1 MRKIDHSTLEVISGS
16 RFNGSLY
23 NEMATAETLQELQ
36 ALYSYVTPY
45 AYGVDQRVILINGID
60 LAFLTGDAIIWNG
73 SRFVL
78 KKPGLRS
85 EIPSQYRSKTLYH
98 STVSDETDSVEN
110 YSTGNHV
117 VRSWFPKLCSGAI
130 SDLNTCDIVVDYDLI
145 GKTIDKLV
153 ITLDYDPE
161 STNHTN
167 DVLIKKVTGDG
178 KIIICSLL
186 GCLMTLGSEID
197 DINFSEAEDVDPIS
211 YYFTHSLTS
220 DLNSFGY
227 KNICEVVFNYLESYY
242 DNQIID
248 TSGTVISTASR
259 PFLFTRTMSEFKDA
273 NNKKIQVDKDL
284 KSLYFIDILYY
295 VMPWFVKFFSL
306 VDYNDTT
313 AILWEDFDTE
323 YDQDE
328 YEPGTG
334 PRTRLTRASAYV
346 NEPLGINNRLDTIL
360 SNKIDNN
367 HGSYEIRLDINRNSN
382 DKMTLYSELTSKG
395 DLNLSEFQ
403 DRLDD
408 TIVEDV
414 TVDNLSTAT
423 PKVAVLNVAVKPD
436 VDNYREFE
444 FIDTSIDSNHSP
456 VLSNIQMTYPL
467 ATQVWAYNDYRSALV
482 YDYTPESGSVYNE
495 WRDTKKNVI
504 TNRGS
509 GNIDTLGDPGYE
521 DSGYRH
527 RLILAVNPSSSTLLN
542 ITTDFSFYRNE
553 WKTGG
558 LFSVQKSSYKF
569 DATCR
574 VYLHPFIYTALN
586 ANTKPVTHA
595 VQFNA
600 YKFKDYANTERIL
613 LIGTTVFLLPK
624 AINIASTKYASG
636 QSSDGN
642 IKHEGNYSV
651 SLNTVSNSTG
661 SKSINLNSLSNEI
674 QQVKLNDYVVYDLPM
689 AKEADVLSLLA
700 DEKLNSPASDLAILN
715 SFNEYK
721 VNQSD
726 VGDYIGMLV
735 ASNNRNVTLRIVGDD
750 VADYERLTEFT
761 SYSGSFTC
769 RMCVT
774 TDNTHCHV
782 CNLSAAGEV
791 SYIVNSTANI
801 TSSLKFDLD
810 ETVNLSIIRG
820 YNYNNLQNITTD
832 ISGLSPQYKNN
843 SSSNFSIVRNNGAIS
858 TGISMV
864 GPDPVRRLQQ
874 RGAITLGDYKPTVTY
889 NEQSYINSDLRPHDG
904 TELYPY
910 NYVHT
915 SNSTGAAMY
924 LFNIRV
930 CYTSSFTNNELR
942 LNLVRASDGAFSEES
957 LPSKYKGNE
966 IQVLKL
972 ITEHTRPWMS
982 SMDMIRWGIIHANNY
997 NVPTFNK
1004 FEVSAIIAG
1013 GYNFMN
1019 HNHLMGGAIG
1029 SQLRTAETDKMDSVK
1044 LITGKATMD
1053 GKIVFSKF
1061 LTVGISDN
1069 SHIDASHDYIQ
1080 YVLQMIN
1087 SNSYKNVPSGNLYKS
1102 LIFDAS
1108 RLTYSF
1114 DDNYDDSN
1122 NLKVVR
1128 QKLLNSIYRHFS
1140 EIDTIFDEVMGDANL
1155 SDVSLYQSKAM
1166 LDAQNIKLM
1175 RNMLSTYGAVKNL
1188 FTKVTD
1194 TKLSCLKLV
1203 DSVHNGFATLF
1214 KRTVQSTREFRK
1226 PNDVSMVDK
1235 YNQFINLVNSSAYEA
1250 VGQLQSY
1257 RDLTERV
1264 RINEIPSPDYSDIFM
1279 EINDKR
1285 YQFGSSNLGNASHMM
1300 ISPDIIAKYR
1310 NLPEMIQKYGSG
1322 LITIHDVDE
1331 YLQGINNDLH
1341 ITMNSEDISGPTPSH
1356 MYFTNA
1362 IGVANEQRLELL
1374 NKASNNMIDSLD
1386 DWQCLTDS
1394 TATEMNDY
1402 ITVVKQRTDAGG
1414 DTDLLTEP
1422 TLITKSL
1429 WVLTNMV
1436 PAIKS
1441 RIDET
1446 ANPFDAVEVVD
1457 QKVYQLSGLISWD
1470 KFKVLPFKA
1479 QLALLERFVPESR
1492 YDQLYE
1498 RLEDALHND
1507 DAKFIINPATDL
1519 LTDWTLGYSL
1529 INITLDLSDYDYI
1542 LNGCIDTTAMK
1553 LNNVISSTLDSCLSS
1568 GTAVTDKNNT
1578 VNNYVRERIIGIT
1591 DDSTPTMDE
1600 QIRSLTSK
1608 TILLSNVNVEFSNI
1622 LTPDVE
1628 AFNDNSD
1635 DDLIIVDDMLGS
1647 KENDDITILDKTI
1660 INDYCHT
1667 IKSAASDY
1675 QSYVTDC
1682 KDATV
1687 TCLTSYY
1694 NTIME
1699 DTVNELQDEVVV
1711 NSEINDLTADTDN
1724 GSTSS
1729 DNSSV
1734 VATLSS
1740 SIDSMVD
1747 EINDSID
1754 QVVNSNS
1761 ATLEAYTDVTTA
1773 VKLNVKTYA
1782 ASIKSVLTT
1791 SGLTSKIS
1799 ASMEQ
1804 LTTLLSHSKDSVKS
1818 FIGSCFSRIAHE
1830 FKVVTNHSFVNDN
1843 SAAQYTGKTDLSPI
1857 YKALGMGIS
1866 TASSAIGYTLAI
1878 LNTVVNKAYRAMSN
1892 FVKSIVYDG
1901 QSVSYRLSGYETI
1914 DVPAFERELSFS
1926 QFESAYPF
1934 IYENVITPYL
1944 LYYNEGKFS
1953 LSYIYLGMFVFLT
1966 VDPATETV
1974 LIRLAPKLYENYVS
1988 DEDRNDTVLYSK
2000 IVDCYEQNIE
2010 LLNLINSRIYSVMPN
2025 LFTAMKTL
2033 LHEKSLNYVDHTLAD
2048 RELERYNIHI
2058 DFTSKEELMNQ
2069 IANAPYAVRNATC
2082 DSVMA
2087 WSSVG
2092 FVASTTILLTGNVY
2106 VGLIGMGISALAY
2119 GVASLMND
2127 TFSDQL
2133 DTGELI
2139 DYAFH
2144 DKTYGN
2150 AMVTNGDIYQIIKSY
2165 PISAA
2170 ESMLN
2175 QSNLLAARNLIHD
2188 GSGRLTPQNR
2198 FIPIGFVKGEPKIGI
2213 HLRTDT
2219 EMSILRILKITA
2231 AAAATTAFVVA
2242 QFKITKS
2249 ARLNRKLDKTNAKMW
2264 SLDNKDPKYN
2274 SKQTKLARKARKTS
2288 AKMETPSPTVQNI
2301 VNNVYSNGADGNNT
2315 TMLDKVLD
2323 SALMTNVINDYI
2335 PIKQT
2340 NNDAQLF
2347 ASQAAAE
2354 VNIRDDIADLPDEI
2368 TVDVQQDIDAQTSD
2382 LTNKLNQQTVEIV
2395 AAEAATTTIV
2405 TALSQGGII
2414 DAAVEYI
2421 RKTFNVSKSIATD
2434 IINRLL
2440 LHSDNTL

>member
-23 NEMATAETLQELQ
+23 NELSTAETLQELQ
-36 ALYSYVTPY
+36 ALYSYVTPF
-45 AYGVDQRVILINGID
+45 AYGVDQRVVLVNGID
-60 LAFLTGDAIIWNG
+60 LAFLTGDAIVWNG

-85 EIPSQYRSKTLYH
+85 ERPSDYRSKTLYH
-98 STVSDETDSVEN
+98 STVSDETDIVNNEFA
-110 YSTGNHV
+110 GNHT

-145 GKTIDKLV
+145 GKTTDKLV
-153 ITLDYDPE
+153 VTLDYDSD
-161 STNHTN
+161 STNPSG
-167 DVLIKKVTGDG
+167 DVLINKVTGDG

-186 GCLMTLGSEID
+186 SCLMTLGSEVD
-197 DINFSEAEDVDPIS
+197 DINFDEAEDVDPIS
-211 YYFTHSLTS
+211 YYFARSLTS
-220 DLNSFGY
+220 DLNSYGY
-227 KNICEVVFNYLESYY
+227 KNICEVVFNYLDSYY
-242 DNQIID
+242 DNQITD

-259 PFLFTRTMSEFKDA
+259 PFLFTRTMSEFRDA
-273 NNKKIQVDKDL
+273 NNNKIKVDAAL

-295 VMPWFVKFFSL
+295 IMPWLVKFFSP

-328 YEPGTG
+328 YAPGEG

-360 SNKIDNN
+360 SNKIDSN
-367 HGSYEIRLDINRNSN
+367 HGSYEVRLDINRNSH
-382 DKMTLYSELTSKG
+382 DKMVLYSELTSKG

-414 TVDNLSTAT
+414 TPAGLAT
-423 PKVAVLNVAVKPD
+423 DSPKVAVLNVAIKPD
-436 VDNYREFE
+436 MDNYREFE
-444 FIDTSIDSNHSP
+444 FVDTSIDTNHSP
-456 VLSNIQMTYPL
+456 VLSNIQMNYPL
-467 ATQVWAYNDYRSALV
+467 ATQVWAYHDYRSNLV
-482 YDYTPESGSVYNE
+482 YDYTSESGSIYNE
-495 WRDTKKNVI
+495 WLDSRKNVI

-509 GNIDTLGDPGYE
+509 GNVDDLGDPGYE

-527 RLILAVNPSSSTLLN
+527 RVELFVNPSSNTLLS
-542 ITTDFSFYRNE
+542 ITTDFDFYRNE
-553 WKTGG
+553 WETGG
-558 LFSVQKSSYKF
+558 LFSIQKSSYKF

-574 VYLHPFIYTALN
+574 VYLHPFIYTALS
-586 ANTKPVTHA
+586 ANTKPATHA

-600 YKFKDYANTERIL
+600 YKFKDYSNVERIL
-613 LIGTTVFLLPK
+613 LIGTTVFLLPNS
-624 AINIASTKYASG
+624 INIDNTKYASG
-636 QSSDGN
+636 QSSNGN

-651 SLNTVSNSTG
+651 GLTTVSNSSG
-661 SKSINLNSLSNEI
+661 SKSININNLATEI
-674 QQVKLNDYVVYDLPM
+674 QQVKLNDYIVYDLPM
-689 AKEADVLSLLA
+689 TKEADVLSLLA
-700 DEKLNSPASDLAILN
+700 DEKLNNPSSDLATLN
-715 SFNEYK
+715 SFGEYK
-721 VNQSD
+721 VTQSD
-726 VGDYIGMLV
+726 VGDYLGVLLT
-735 ASNNRNVTLRIVGDD
+735 SNNRNVTLRVVGDD
-750 VADYERLTEFT
+750 IASYDRLTEFT
-761 SYSGSFTC
+761 AYSGSFTC
-769 RMCVT
+769 RMCAT
-774 TDNTHCHV
+774 TDSTHCHV
-782 CNLSAAGEV
+782 CNLVDATSM
-791 SYIVNSTANI
+791 SYLVESTGNI
-801 TSSLKFDLD
+801 TSSLKFDLS

-820 YNYNNLQNITTD
+820 YKYNNLQNITTD

-843 SSSNFSIVRNNGAIS
+843 SASNFSIVRNNVAVS
-858 TGISMV
+858 TGIGMV
-864 GPDPVRRLQQ
+864 GTEPVRRLQQ
-874 RGAITLGDYKPTVTY
+874 RGAITLGDYKPTVNYT
-889 NEQSYINSDLRPHDG
+889 EQSYINSDLRPHDG

-915 SNSTGAAMY
+915 SDDDGAAMY
-924 LFNIRV
+924 LFNVRV
-930 CYTSSFTNNELR
+930 CYESSFTNTELR
-942 LNLVRASDGAFSEES
+942 LNLLRASDGAFSEES

-972 ITEHTRPWMS
+972 ITENTRPWMS
-982 SMDMIRWGIIHANNY
+982 SMDMLRWGVVHANNF

-1004 FEVSAIIAG
+1004 FEMSALIAG
-1013 GYNFMN
+1013 GYNFTD
-1019 HNHLMGGAIG
+1019 HNHLMGGAVG
-1029 SQLRTAETDKMDSVK
+1029 SQARTLETNKMDSVQ

-1053 GKIVFSKF
+1053 GKIIFSKF
-1061 LTVGISDN
+1061 LTIGFADN
-1069 SHIDASHDYIQ
+1069 SQVDSHQNYVQ

-1087 SNSYKNVPSGNLYKS
+1087 HNQYKDVPTGNLYKS

-1114 DDNYDDSN
+1114 DDNYDDNN

-1140 EIDTIFDEVMGDANL
+1140 EIDDIFDDVMGDANL

-1203 DSVHNGFATLF
+1203 DSVHNGLSTLF
-1214 KRTVQSTREFRK
+1214 KRTVQSAREFHK

-1235 YNQFINLVNSSAYEA
+1235 YNQFTSLVNRSAHDTI
-1250 VGQLQSY
+1250 GQLQSY
-1257 RDLTERV
+1257 HDLTERI
-1264 RINEIPSPDYSDIFM
+1264 RLNEIPSPDYSDIFL
-1279 EINDKR
+1279 ELTDKR
-1285 YQFGSSNLGNASHMM
+1285 YHFSSSDLGNASHMM

-1310 NLPEMIQKYGSG
+1310 NLPEIFNKYDSG
-1322 LITIHDVDE
+1322 LINLEGVDE
-1331 YLQGINNDLH
+1331 YLQALNNSLH
-1341 ITMNSEDISGPTPSH
+1341 ITITSEDISTPVPNNL
-1356 MYFTNA
+1356 YFTNA
-1362 IGVANEQRLELL
+1362 SGVANERRLELI
-1374 NKASNNMIDSLD
+1374 NKASNNAIDSLD
-1386 DWQCLTDS
+1386 DWQCLTNS
-1394 TATEMNDY
+1394 TTTELNNY
-1402 ITVVKQRTDAGG
+1402 IDIVKQRTDAGG

-1422 TLITKSL
+1422 TLVTKSL
-1429 WVLTNMV
+1429 WVLTSMI
-1436 PAIKS
+1436 PTIES
-1441 RIDET
+1441 RIEAT
-1446 ANPFDAVEVVD
+1446 ENPFDAIDIVD
-1457 QKVYQLSGLISWD
+1457 QKVYQLSELISWD
-1470 KFKVLPFKA
+1470 KLKALPFKA

-1492 YDQLYE
+1492 HDQLYE
-1498 RLEDALHND
+1498 RLEEAIADD
-1507 DAKFIINPATDL
+1507 DADFIINPATDL

-1542 LNGCIDTTAMK
+1542 LNGCIDNTAMK
-1553 LNNVISSTLDSCLSS
+1553 LNNIISSTLDSCLSS
-1568 GTAVTDKNNT
+1568 GTAINEKNTTVT
-1578 VNNYVRERIIGIT
+1578 NYVRERILGVT
-1591 DDSTPTMDE
+1591 DDSTPAMEE
-1600 QIRSLTSK
+1600 QVKSLASK

-1628 AFNDNSD
+1628 AFNDTSD
-1635 DDLIIVDDMLGS
+1635 DNLVIVDDMLGS
-1647 KENDDITILDKTI
+1647 KENDDVTILDKTI

-1699 DTVNELQDEVVV
+1699 DTVNELQDEIVV
-1711 NSEINDLTADTDN
+1711 NNEISDLAGDNDDNPTAT
-1724 GSTSS
+1724 

-1734 VATLSS
+1734 VSTLSS

-1761 ATLEAYTDVTTA
+1761 ATLEAYTDVTAA

-1782 ASIKSVLTT
+1782 ASVKSVLTT

-1892 FVKSIVYDG
+1892 FIKSIVYDG

-1926 QFESAYPF
+1926 QFEVNYPF
-1934 IYENVITPYL
+1934 IFENVITPYL

-1966 VDPATETV
+1966 VNPENETV
-1974 LIRLAPKLYENYVS
+1974 LIRLAPKLYENFVS

-2010 LLNLINSRIYSVMPN
+2010 LLNIINSRIYAVMPN

-2033 LHEKSLNYVDHTLAD
+2033 LHEKSLSYVDHTIAD
-2048 RELERYNIHI
+2048 REMEKYNIHI
-2058 DFTSKEELMNQ
+2058 DYTSKEELMNQ
-2069 IANAPYAVRNATC
+2069 IAVAPYAVRNATC

-2092 FVASTTILLTGNVY
+2092 FVASTTILLTGHVY
-2106 VGLIGMGISALAY
+2106 IGLIGMGISALAY

-2139 DYAFH
+2139 NYAFH

-2231 AAAATTAFVVA
+2231 AAAATTAFIVA

-2301 VNNVYSNGADGNNT
+2301 VNNVYSNGADGNST

-2323 SALMTNVINDYI
+2323 SAMMTNIINDYI
-2335 PIKQT
+2335 PVKQT

-2347 ASQAAAE
+2347 ASQATSE
-2354 VNIRDDIADLPDEI
+2354 VNIRDDIAELPEEI
-2368 TVDVQQDIDAQTSD
+2368 TLDVQQDIDAQTNEI
-2382 LTNKLNQQTVEIV
+2382 TGKLNEHTVEIV
-2395 AAEAATTTIV
+2395 AAEAATAAIV
-2405 TALSQGGII
+2405 TALSQGGVI
-2414 DAAVEYI
+2414 DAAIEYI

-2440 LHSDNTL
+2440 LNSDNSL